1 MSDVDRR
8 STRPSPGQWATT
20 PGVPSSPQHFRDERL
35 AGERVL
41 PRKTRKHELEFFA
54 STASAQR
61 SCGALIELLVC
72 ATASHENQY
81 GPCETPVHNEAAM
94 PFLEAG

>member
-1 MSDVDRR
+1 MVDGDRR
-8 STRPSPGQWATT
+8 RARDPAPSDFGRRAIK
-20 PGVPSSPQHFRDERL
+20 SS
-35 AGERVL
+35 VL
-41 PRKTRKHELEFFA
+41 PRRASGGRSEFSRKPEKHELDFCA

-81 GPCETPVHNEAAM
+81 GPYEMPLQNKAAM

>member
-1 MSDVDRR
+1 M
-8 STRPSPGQWATT
+8 
-20 PGVPSSPQHFRDERL
+20 PGVPSSPQHFRDGRM

-41 PRKTRKHELEFFA
+41 QRVKPEKHELEFLRQH
-54 STASAQR
+54 SLAQR

-72 ATASHENQY
+72 ATASHEDHYN
-81 GPCETPVHNEAAM
+81 PCETPVHNEAAM